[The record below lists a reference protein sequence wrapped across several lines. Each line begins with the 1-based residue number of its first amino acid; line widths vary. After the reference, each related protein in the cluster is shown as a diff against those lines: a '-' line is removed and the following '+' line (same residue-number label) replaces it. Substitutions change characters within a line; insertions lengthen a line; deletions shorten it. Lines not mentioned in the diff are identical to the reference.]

1 MALRQNNIDEDQKLA
16 LLKRME
22 AGENVSKLANEAGVS
37 RQRLYEWRDHLRLY
51 GDLSSRRRG
60 RPPSVVSIVDGA
72 SPLQTAMIAPS
83 PQEQSLTK
91 ARHRVRELEQKIGQ
105 QQLDIDFF
113 REAWRNGVFQV
124 IEKMM
129 ADLPQGKLNI
139 DRMCWL
145 AGVSRASYYRHWLDS
160 APRRAETGLRDLI
173 QKLVLGNAHYGY
185 RRIAALLRREG
196 WQVNHK
202 CVLRIMREDNLLCLR
217 SRPFVP
223 RTTDSKHGWRVVPN
237 LAKGMIL
244 NGVDQLWVADITFL
258 HLAEELAFLAVVLD
272 AFSRK
277 VVGWSL
283 DTHLRAS
290 LAIEALEMAITDRQP
305 ELGSLVHHSDRLNP
319 PNTLVGH
326 TRSFCIVTASSR
338 A

>member
-1 MALRQNNIDEDQKLA
+1 
-16 LLKRME
+16 
-22 AGENVSKLANEAGVS
+22 
-37 RQRLYEWRDHLRLY
+37 
-51 GDLSSRRRG
+51 
-60 RPPSVVSIVDGA
+60 
-72 SPLQTAMIAPS
+72 
-83 PQEQSLTK
+83 
-91 ARHRVRELEQKIGQ
+91 
-105 QQLDIDFF
+105 
-113 REAWRNGVFQV
+113 
-124 IEKMM
+124 MM

-173 QKLVLGNAHYGY
+173 QKMVLGNAHYGY

-223 RTTDSKHGWRVVPN
+223 RTTNSKHGWRVVPN

-258 HLAEELAFLAVVLD
+258 HLAEEFACLAVVLD

-305 ELGSLVHHSDRLNP
+305 ELGSLVHHSDRGVQYACGAYSEILHRHGIQPSMSRVGNP
-319 PNTLVGH
+319 YDNAKAESFMKTLKQEEVQGLAYRDVDDARKRIGVFIDTVYNTQRLH
-326 TRSFCIVTASSR
+326 SALDYLTPEEYELKHSCR
-338 A
+338 ADIGKAA